1 MQLADHFRELVDAF
15 SDLIVKHVKLVRV
28 ELREDARLIGIE
40 VGKILAFVPLLMVGY
55 LILSVA
61 VALFLH
67 RYMAADVAFL
77 IVATFNL
84 IVGGVGIFLAIKKL
98 QARQLM
104 NDTRA
109 EIESTASA
117 LRAQTAVVRTPQ

>member
-61 VALFLH
+61 VAL
-67 RYMAADVAFL
+67 A
-77 IVATFNL
+77 
-84 IVGGVGIFLAIKKL
+84 
-98 QARQLM
+98 QLCSC
-104 NDTRA
+104 TLC
-109 EIESTASA
+109 S
-117 LRAQTAVVRTPQ
+117 P